1 MKTKSTLVIAVI
13 ALLGMTSI
21 TSCKKKKTTEEDE
34 TLVPASGYVLG
45 LKTTSAGADAEY
57 LVTSTDLM
65 SGTISA
71 TGNGIEQMGWM
82 YYHQIGNKYLAMD
95 YTNNIC
101 TGYEIANSTLSS
113 AGSFVFDRL
122 DVLTNDPGGNVFAV
136 SAPWGGGSYDCKFQ
150 TVNPNS
156 MSITST
162 QNVLLNVMYN
172 DTMAQLNMWPTGTYI
187 NNGKLYVSYY
197 PLHGAS
203 WDTPKTD
210 TAYVNV
216 YTYPGLNYV
225 TTFKDARTGPIGYYG
240 GSPAIIEDENGNH
253 YTISTCSLAAGYTQA
268 TKPSGILRINSG
280 QQQFDNSYFFNI
292 EALGYKIL
300 TGAYI
305 GNGKMIARVVPNSV
319 DAQSGGSWAAF
330 GIDVPIHR
338 IAILDLN
345 SQTLQIVNDVPA
357 HGGQY
362 YTPFYM
368 ENGKVF
374 ISVNTGSNAYI
385 YRVDPSSG
393 TAQQGATID
402 GKSIQCFFKY

>member
-13 ALLGMTSI
+13 ALLGMTTI
-21 TSCKKKKTTEEDE
+21 ASCKKKKKTEEEE
-34 TLVPASGYVLG
+34 TVPASGYVLG
-45 LKTTSAGADAEY
+45 LKTTSAGVDAEY
-57 LVTSTDLM
+57 LVTSEDLM

-71 TGNGIEQMGWM
+71 SGNGIEQMGWM
-82 YYHQIGNKYLAMD
+82 YYHKVGNKYLAMD

-101 TGYEIANSTLSS
+101 TGYKIENNTLSS

-122 DVLTNDPGGNVFAV
+122 DVLTNTSDGNVCAI
-136 SAPWGGGSYDCKFQ
+136 SAPWGGGSYDCKFMNL
-150 TVNPNS
+150 NPNS
-156 MSITST
+156 MSITAT
-162 QNVLLNVMYN
+162 QNVVFNVLYN
-172 DTMAQLNMWPTGTYI
+172 DTMAQLNMWPTGSYI
-187 NNGKLYVSYY
+187 ADGKLYVSYY

-203 WDTPKTD
+203 WDTPRTD

-216 YTYPGLNYV
+216 YTYPGLNFV
-225 TTFKDARTGPIGYYG
+225 TTMKDTRTGPIGYYG

-268 TKPSGILRINSG
+268 TKPSGILKINAG
-280 QQQFDNSYFFNI
+280 DNAFNSSYFFNT

-300 TGAYI
+300 TGAYV
-305 GNGKMIARVVPNSV
+305 GNGKMIARVIPNSV
-319 DAQSGGSWAAF
+319 DATTAGAWAAF

-345 SQTLQIVNDVPA
+345 AQTLQIVNDVPA

-362 YTPFYM
+362 YTPFHI
-368 ENGKVF
+368 EDGKVY
-374 ISVNTGSNAYI
+374 ISVNTGSNAWI
-385 YRVDPSSG
+385 YRVDPAAG
-393 TAQQGATID
+393 TAQQGAVIS